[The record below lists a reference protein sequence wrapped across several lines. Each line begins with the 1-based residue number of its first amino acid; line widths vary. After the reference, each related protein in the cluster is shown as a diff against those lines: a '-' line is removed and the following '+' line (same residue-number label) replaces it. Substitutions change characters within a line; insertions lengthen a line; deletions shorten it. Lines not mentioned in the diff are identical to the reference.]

1 MIALRTKQPVNSNNI
16 FEPFFGF
23 DDFGV
28 KQTSRNSYKVL
39 EDENGVEILFSLPGY
54 SKNEVNI
61 VLEAGQLKVVAQVS
75 DGSVNHFLNDKQ
87 QFAFNIDQQKFD
99 FEKAEANLEN
109 GVLSVKIPQAKA
121 YSNKRVLKIK

>member
-1 MIALRTKQPVNSNNI
+1 MIALRTKQPVESKSI

-28 KQTSRNSYKVL
+28 KQTNRNAYKVL
-39 EDENGVEILFSLPGY
+39 ESENGVEILFSLPGF

-61 VLEAGQLKVVAQVS
+61 ILETGQLKVEAS
-75 DGSVNHFLNDKQ
+75 LPEGGLNHFLNDNQ
-87 QFAFNIDQQKFD
+87 QFVFNIDQQKFD
-99 FEKAEANLEN
+99 FDSAEANLEN